1 MKKLC
6 KNGGTGAK
14 WGFTVRSELAV
25 PGVSVG
31 AWGIEGHGG
40 ERGPQGPTY
49 LLFYNFL
56 ANSGSK
62 SRFGTHVVGRSV

>member
-40 ERGPQGPTY
+40 GRGAPKGPRT
-49 LLFYNFL
+49 FYFII
-56 ANSGSK
+56 
-62 SRFGTHVVGRSV
+62 F